1 MQLAVPQRLLGP
13 RAFLVCVLCV
23 ELLIIMSIDMYVPAL
38 PSMQREFDVTAAYL
52 NLTMFAFFAVGA
64 VGVVAAGPLSDRLGR
79 KPVFV
84 AGCALFAAASFGC
97 FSAPTVEVLV
107 LFRMVEAFGYG
118 MVITVE
124 TALIKDA
131 FSGPALKTAMTCVQ
145 SFILIGPAAAPF
157 LGTFVLSHGDW
168 RGIFAVLTAFGV
180 VALGLSLL
188 ITETLPRQAREG
200 SGSVGAALA
209 ATAVGVRTLAR
220 DKGFLSLVVILG
232 IASVPYFAFIAV
244 ISYILL
250 DHFAVGYGE
259 YNVLYLLFCL
269 VTIVAPYV
277 YAAAS
282 KRVHGSTVL
291 KASILITALSAVLL
305 WAFGLAGPVAFLLAF
320 VPATLAEGVI
330 RPMSYVVLLDQ
341 PNDRVGAASSFS
353 HFSYNMFTAVATV
366 VATLPWPNFVF
377 GLAVITLVS
386 AVAMAASYAVGLRG
400 RKLDGG
406 HYDADDAAGA

>member
-1 MQLAVPQRLLGP
+1 MKLSVPQRILGP
-13 RAFLVCVLCV
+13 RSFLVCVLAV
-23 ELLIIMSIDMYVPAL
+23 ELCIIMSIDMYVPAL
-38 PSMQREFDVTAAYL
+38 PSMQREFGVTAAYL
-52 NLTMFAFFAVGA
+52 NLTMFAFFLVGA
-64 VGVVAAGPLSDRLGR
+64 VGVVLAGPMSDRLGR

-84 AGCALFAAASFGC
+84 AGCVLFTVASLGC
-97 FSAPTVEVLV
+97 TLAPTVEVLV
-107 LFRMVEAFGYG
+107 LFRMAEAFGYG

-124 TALIKDA
+124 TALVKDA
-131 FSGPALKTAMTCVQ
+131 FAGPELKTAMTFVQ

-157 LGTFVLSHGDW
+157 LGTFVLSHGGW
-168 RGIFAVLTAFGV
+168 RGIFVALTAFGA
-180 VALGLSLL
+180 VATVLALL
-188 ITETLPRQAREG
+188 ITETLPRQARE
-200 SGSVGAALA
+200 SCESVGAALA
-209 ATAVGVRTLAR
+209 FTWSGVRKLAR
-220 DKGFLSLVVILG
+220 DKGFMALVVILG
-232 IASVPYFAFIAV
+232 LASVPYFAFIAV

-282 KRVHGSTVL
+282 KRMHGATIL
-291 KASILITALSAVLL
+291 KASIAITGVSAVLL
-305 WAFGLAGPVAFLLAF
+305 YFFGLAGPLVFLAAF

-353 HFSYNMFTAVATV
+353 HFSYNLFTAVATA
-366 VATLPWPNFVF
+366 VATLPWRNFVF
-377 GLAVITLVS
+377 GLAVITL
-386 AVAMAASYAVGLRG
+386 AATLAMAASFAAGLRG

-406 HYDADDAAGA
+406 HYEPAE

>member
-1 MQLAVPQRLLGP
+1 MQLAAPQRILGP
-13 RAFLVCVLCV
+13 RAFLACALAV

-38 PSMQREFDVTAAYL
+38 PSMQREFGVTEAYL

-64 VGVVAAGPLSDRLGR
+64 AGVVFAGPLSDRLGR

-84 AGCALFAAASFGC
+84 FGSALFTASSLGC
-97 FSAPTVEVLV
+97 MLAPSVEALV
-107 LFRMVEAFGYG
+107 LFRMGEALGYG
-118 MVITVE
+118 AVTTVE
-124 TALIKDA
+124 TALVKDA
-131 FSGPALKTAMTCVQ
+131 FAGPDLKTAMTCLQ

-157 LGTFVLSHGDW
+157 LGTFVLAHGGW
-168 RGIFAVLTAFGV
+168 RGIFAALVAFGV
-180 VALGLSLL
+180 AATVLALLV
-188 ITETLPRQAREG
+188 TETLPRKARAGCESVASALSSTLRGVRLLARE
-200 SGSVGAALA
+200 
-209 ATAVGVRTLAR
+209 
-220 DKGFLSLVVILG
+220 KGFLPMVGILG

-244 ISYILL
+244 VSYVLL
-250 DHFAVGYGE
+250 DHFSVGYGA

-269 VTIVAPYV
+269 VTIIAPYV

-291 KASILITALSAVLL
+291 KACIGLTAASGVLL
-305 WAFGLAGPVAFLLAF
+305 ALFGLAGPLAFLAAF

-353 HFSYNMFTAVATV
+353 HFSYNAFTAVATV
-366 VATLPWPNFVF
+366 VATLPWANFVL
-377 GLAVITLVS
+377 GLAVITGAS
-386 AVAMAASYAVGLRG
+386 AAAMTAAYAVGLRG

-406 HYDADDAAGA
+406 HYDSGEGA

>member
-1 MQLAVPQRLLGP
+1 MQLAAPQRFLGP
-13 RAFLVCVLCV
+13 RAFLACALAV

-38 PSMQREFDVTAAYL
+38 PSMQREFGVTEAYL

-64 VGVVAAGPLSDRLGR
+64 VGVVFAGPLSDRLGR

-84 AGCALFAAASFGC
+84 FGSALFTASSLGC
-97 FSAPTVEVLV
+97 MLAPSVEVLV
-107 LFRMVEAFGYG
+107 LFRMGEALGYG
-118 MVITVE
+118 AVTTVE
-124 TALIKDA
+124 TAIVKDA
-131 FSGPALKTAMTCVQ
+131 FSGSDLKTAMTCLQ

-157 LGTFVLSHGDW
+157 LGTFVLAHGGW
-168 RGIFAVLTAFGV
+168 RGIFAALVAFGV
-180 VALGLSLL
+180 VATVLALL
-188 ITETLPRQAREG
+188 ISETLPREARAGCE
-200 SGSVGAALA
+200 SVGAALSS
-209 ATAVGVRTLAR
+209 TLRGVRLLAR
-220 DKGFLSLVVILG
+220 EKGFLPMVGILG
-232 IASVPYFAFIAV
+232 VASVPYFAFIAV
-244 ISYILL
+244 ISYVLL
-250 DHFAVGYGE
+250 DHFAVSYGF

-291 KASILITALSAVLL
+291 KACIGLTALSGVLL
-305 WAFGLAGPVAFLLAF
+305 GFFGLAGPLVFLAAF

-353 HFSYNMFTAVATV
+353 HFSYNAFTAVATV
-366 VATLPWPNFVF
+366 IATLPWTNFVF
-377 GLAVITLVS
+377 GLAVITGAS
-386 AVAMAASYAVGLRG
+386 AVAMAAAYAGGLRG

-406 HYDADDAAGA
+406 HYNSGEEA